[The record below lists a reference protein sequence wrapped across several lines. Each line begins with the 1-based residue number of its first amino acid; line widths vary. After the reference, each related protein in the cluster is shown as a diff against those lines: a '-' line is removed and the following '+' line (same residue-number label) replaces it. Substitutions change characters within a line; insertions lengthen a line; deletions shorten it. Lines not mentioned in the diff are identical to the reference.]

1 MTCGVIKCTCQVEA
15 LARESGFV
23 DDSTSG
29 KDGDLE
35 DKGEGGQDW
44 SRIKGQDFEVACSD
58 LSASLADSSKKYS
71 RAYCGPIKDRQ
82 VRNLD
87 ALLAIEGTLITEVRS
102 EREYNVLFN
111 LSALWNLPN

>member
-1 MTCGVIKCTCQVEA
+1 MKIWKRQVEA

-23 DDSTSG
+23 DESTTSG
-29 KDGDLE
+29 KDGE
-35 DKGEGGQDW
+35 GVEGWDKGGDKGGQDW

-58 LSASLADSSKKYS
+58 LSASLADSSRKYS

-102 EREYNVLFN
+102 ERQHN
-111 LSALWNLPN
+111 AL

>member
-1 MTCGVIKCTCQVEA
+1 MD
-15 LARESGFV
+15 EST
-23 DDSTSG
+23 TSG
-29 KDGDLE
+29 KDGE
-35 DKGEGGQDW
+35 GVEGWDKGSDKGGQDW

-58 LSASLADSSKKYS
+58 LSASLADSSRKYS

-102 EREYNVLFN
+102 ERQHN
-111 LSALWNLPN
+111 AL